1 MRKGIFMKHFLD
13 KIRQNKLTSK
23 PGIIDKVLPLL
34 ICLVVVTVMI
44 HVFIGWT
51 DTIKVKRD
59 ADTLV
64 REYLLIMEAE
74 GYLTVENKEK
84 LLQELNDIGVEVS
97 NWGDTSFSNVGYGN
111 EVILEVNGTTQ
122 SRLKIINSW
131 NSISNDNSNF
141 TVSLRKT
148 STAKN

>member
-1 MRKGIFMKHFLD
+1 MKHFLD